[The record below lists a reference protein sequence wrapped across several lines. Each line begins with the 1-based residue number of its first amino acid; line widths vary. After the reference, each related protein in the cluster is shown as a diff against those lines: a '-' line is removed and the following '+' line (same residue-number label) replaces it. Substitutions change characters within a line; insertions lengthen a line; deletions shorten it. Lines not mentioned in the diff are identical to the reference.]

1 MKKNIEIDISSSL
14 FEPMLRDLNKE
25 IKRLT
30 EKIYKEEFEAGDIT
44 LKLSLNI
51 LEGRKE
57 IPVEDEYGYQDSE
70 IYWYKQPEF
79 KHSVSTSLKKQFKQ
93 KGSVA
98 PEAEIKLINDEY
110 LLIPIEEPQL
120 NFLEKEEDDFLK

>member
-1 MKKNIEIDISSSL
+1 MKKNTEIDISSSL

-51 LEGRKE
+51 LEG
-57 IPVEDEYGYQDSE
+57 
-70 IYWYKQPEF
+70 
-79 KHSVSTSLKKQFKQ
+79 
-93 KGSVA
+93 
-98 PEAEIKLINDEY
+98 
-110 LLIPIEEPQL
+110 
-120 NFLEKEEDDFLK
+120 